1 MALKRT
7 RIVEHAPTL
16 VFAVILGIQLFIP
29 PSVGLANNNDFPKVI
44 GIFDLGTPPGD
55 EYGYADLKYRFDS
68 RYSYNSGYY
77 SSETLLAQLIWMR
90 RRRSGFGSMSR
101 RLSEG
106 WDSGLPN
113 CVARPRRHGKQLF
126 AMRIRSNVRKKS

>member
-77 SSETLLAQLIWMR
+77 SSETLLAAVPIILSRAFSKDGSFDLRWM
-90 RRRSGFGSMSR
+90 GFVH
-101 RLSEG
+101 
-106 WDSGLPN
+106 GL
-113 CVARPRRHGKQLF
+113 LF
-126 AMRIRSNVRKKS
+126 L